1 MVLIWAPS
9 LRSFA
14 LSLTAFAVAFIV
26 ATKELILC
34 LSGAFLRAISTS
46 FRVGQW
52 VEVQSIRGEV
62 IDISLL
68 TFTLQEVYADGRLHE
83 FTGRTVTFPNSVLLS
98 AVVKNENFYNR
109 YVFHRFQLTMEVK
122 VDPGPVMESVR
133 ESLLRDMEPHL
144 EVAKRY
150 NSVIERKASLDIM
163 GVDPILRL
171 ESRSDGRVLLEVT
184 AFLPTHEVLPIEQN
198 AVAAGLAAIREQAR
212 QLGTPKES

>member
-1 MVLIWAPS
+1 
-9 LRSFA
+9 
-14 LSLTAFAVAFIV
+14 
-26 ATKELILC
+26 
-34 LSGAFLRAISTS
+34 
-46 FRVGQW
+46 
-52 VEVQSIRGEV
+52 
-62 IDISLL
+62 
-68 TFTLQEVYADGRLHE
+68 
-83 FTGRTVTFPNSVLLS
+83 
-98 AVVKNENFYNR
+98 
-109 YVFHRFQLTMEVK
+109 MEVK